1 LSSDAPFWVV
11 NIYFVSWLIFS
22 AFFLLNIIIAAVVK
36 NYDSV
41 YSNDK
46 NAKQDEEIRQLR
58 TEISELKQVKDEV

>member
-1 LSSDAPFWVV
+1 
-11 NIYFVSWLIFS
+11 VSWLIFS
-22 AFFLLNIIIAAVVK
+22 AFFLLNIISAAVVK